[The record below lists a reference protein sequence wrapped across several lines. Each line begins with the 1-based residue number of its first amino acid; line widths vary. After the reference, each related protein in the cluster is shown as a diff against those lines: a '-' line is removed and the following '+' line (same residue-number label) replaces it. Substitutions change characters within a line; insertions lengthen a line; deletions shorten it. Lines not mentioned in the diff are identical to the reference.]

1 MSPWSILLVLLGAL
15 QIANALWMLIAP
27 ESWYAVLPAGVPD
40 TGPLNVHFVRDIG
53 CAFLATGFALVWAA
67 ATSKV
72 AVRFACIGVASVF
85 AVGHGVVHLLDLSQ
99 GALGP
104 RHWML
109 DLPSVFV
116 PALLLLALTLHSA
129 REAARPER
137 RSP

>member
-1 MSPWSILLVLLGAL
+1 MSLSSILLVLIGTL
-15 QIANALWMLIAP
+15 QLANALWMLIAP
-27 ESWYAVLPAGVPD
+27 ESWYAGLPAGVPD

-53 CAFLATGFALVWAA
+53 CAFLATGIALVWAA
-67 ATSKV
+67 ATSKL
-72 AVRFACIGVASVF
+72 AVRFACTGVASVF
-85 AVGHGVVHLLDLSQ
+85 AVGHGAVHLLDLSR
-99 GALGP
+99 GALSP

-129 REAARPER
+129 REAARPEW